1 MRVCACACVCACVS
15 VRGNQNVEYVHQLYQ
30 CTGANVLA
38 VCVCTPVH
46 PSRSLDMNSCIFVR
60 EGTAQDVLTKHPPE
74 RNSHGLAAGT
84 QVHGTN
90 ESPRSL

>member
-1 MRVCACACVCACVS
+1 MCMCACVC
-15 VRGNQNVEYVHQLYQ
+15 
-30 CTGANVLA
+30 
-38 VCVCTPVH
+38 VCVCVCVCAPVH